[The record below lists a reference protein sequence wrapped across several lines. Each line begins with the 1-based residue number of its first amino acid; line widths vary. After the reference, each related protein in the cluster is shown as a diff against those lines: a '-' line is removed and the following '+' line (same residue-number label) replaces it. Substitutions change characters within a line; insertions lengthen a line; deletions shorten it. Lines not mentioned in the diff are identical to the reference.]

1 MVIFT
6 SLKNDIQYSLQS
18 IPKALGEARLRVP
31 SEKNSRSHE
40 RYGNGVLSD
49 GSEMR
54 TSRAALR
61 PPEKADGPLIRSDH
75 VRRQIADQIIS
86 GALRPGQELDE
97 KRLAEA
103 FKVSRTPVREALKQL
118 AAANLVEWRPHQ
130 SAIVAKITPSKMV
143 EMFEVMAEL
152 EGFCGRLAAR
162 RMTPKEQAN
171 LVTIQ
176 KKFRP
181 CVEANDREGYHE
193 LNRTFHEA
201 IYAGS
206 HNEYLM
212 DQAKTLY
219 DRLAPYRAFQLRR
232 RDALRL
238 ASKEH
243 LGIIDAIMAGDDDKA
258 SRLLVEHVS
267 LSNELF
273 ADLVAALSI
282 ADQGSTP

>member
-1 MVIFT
+1 
-6 SLKNDIQYSLQS
+6 
-18 IPKALGEARLRVP
+18 
-31 SEKNSRSHE
+31 
-40 RYGNGVLSD
+40 
-49 GSEMR
+49 MR
-54 TSRAALR
+54 PSRAVLR
-61 PPEKADGPLIRSDH
+61 SAEKTDGPLIRSDH

-97 KRLAEA
+97 KKLADA
-103 FKVSRTPVREALKQL
+103 FNVSRTPVREALKQL
-118 AAANLVEWRPHQ
+118 TAANLVEWRPHQ

-152 EGFCGRLAAR
+152 EGFCGRLASR

-171 LVTIQ
+171 LVAIH
-176 KKFRP
+176 KKLRP

-193 LNRTFHEA
+193 LNKTFHEA

-206 HNEYLM
+206 HNRYLM
-212 DQAKTLY
+212 DQAKALY

-243 LGIIDAIMAGDDDKA
+243 QGIIDAIIAGDGDKA

-267 LSNELF
+267 LGNELF

-282 ADQGSTP
+282 ADQGSGPQFD